1 MQIRPLASGHSTMD
15 WDSVTY
21 PRDIL
26 GNIESLT
33 CGTHV
38 PDACGDSMFR
48 IANPSSMEHSLTCE
62 VALLL
67 AASYSRTS
75 ITCAMRN
82 EIHGNLYRCHRSGGT
97 RGTHSIWRSPVDRS
111 MYSPYIRRSIRLGAT
126 PARSGARPPHMDGQT
141 KTPRIVLAAEPS
153 VQRGLSCEASEC

>member
-26 GNIESLT
+26 DDIESLT
-33 CGTHV
+33 CHRECHGRMLLN
-38 PDACGDSMFR
+38 P
-48 IANPSSMEHSLTCE
+48 NPSSTEHSLTCE

-75 ITCAMRN
+75 STYAMRN
-82 EIHGNLYRCHRSGGT
+82 EIPGNLYRCHRSGGT